1 MSKPASLLKG
11 FEKDVAT
18 AKPTAKRRVIFDK
31 STTGLALIV
40 TPKGKKSFSI
50 VARDSEGKQ
59 VWAKIGDPAVM
70 SVAEARQEA
79 PQAVARVKAG
89 QAPVMPPL
97 TPEAAP
103 ETFQQVA
110 ERFIAKWVETGG
122 KNQDGVPL
130 RSAREIKRHFSTYL
144 YSRWGSK
151 PFVSIR
157 RGQVTELIDDMV
169 LTNGPVQADRVLA
182 TLAKLFN
189 WYRQYDEYY
198 VSPIIAEMKRSGS
211 HTARARK
218 RILTDDEIRA
228 LWTACDSDG
237 TFGAF
242 LKVALLTGQRRA
254 KVAGMKWTDVDNGVW
269 SIAAEAREKVNAGS
283 LKLPSLTL
291 DIIEALPRIGSN
303 PFVFPGRGNKAMNS
317 FSAAKRDFDAKLAID
332 PWVVHDLRRTARSL
346 MARAG
351 VRSDVAERTLGHVIN
366 GVEGIY
372 DRYTYENEK
381 GEALAAL
388 AGLIGRILSGD
399 TDNIVQLA
407 TSR

>member
-18 AKPTAKRRVIFDK
+18 AKPSAKRSVIFDK

-89 QAPVMPPL
+89 QAPVIPPL
-97 TPEAAP
+97 APEAAP
-103 ETFQQVA
+103 ATFQQVA

-228 LWTACDSDG
+228 LWAACEG
-237 TFGAF
+237 EGVFGAF
-242 LKVALLTGQRRA
+242 LKVSLLTGQRRA
-254 KVAGMKWTDVDNGVW
+254 KVAGMKWTDIDAGVW
-269 SIAAEAREKVNAGS
+269 HIAAEAREKVNAGS
-283 LKLPSLTL
+283 FKLPTMAL
-291 DIIEALPRIGSN
+291 DIIEAQPRVGSN
-303 PFVFPGRGNKAMNS
+303 PFVFAGRGNKAMNA
-317 FSAAKRDFDAKLAID
+317 FSAAKKEMSAKLTIA

-351 VRSDVAERTLGHVIN
+351 VRSDVAERTLGHVIH
-366 GVEGIY
+366 GVEGVY
-372 DRYTYENEK
+372 DRYTYQAEK
-381 GEALAAL
+381 GEALVAL
-388 AGLIGRILSGD
+388 ATLIGRILEGD
-399 TDNIVQLA
+399 ADNVVEIGA
-407 TSR
+407 AR